1 MRQWLNIN
9 SDRCRRGR
17 REKESFI
24 FHSGL
29 EGAILDFNYAALIF
43 LNISMKS
50 EICKYTY
57 NGFHSKAP
65 CVKWSQFYPSCPIE
79 SCFSYLIIS
88 RVNITRNDSRKPAVQ
103 LQVFLRLLVTKGT
116 ADYQSCENLLSVPP
130 FKPQFPSKH
139 REDPCFSFAGCI
151 Q

>member
-1 MRQWLNIN
+1 MNQALQDECFAMRQWLNIN

-24 FHSGL
+24 FHSGF

-43 LNISMKS
+43 LNISVKS

-57 NGFHSKAP
+57 NGFHSKTP
-65 CVKWSQFYPSCPIE
+65 CGKWSHFYLGCPIE
-79 SCFSYLIIS
+79 ICVSSLSVS

-103 LQVFLRLLVTKGT
+103 L
-116 ADYQSCENLLSVPP
+116 
-130 FKPQFPSKH
+130 
-139 REDPCFSFAGCI
+139 
-151 Q
+151 